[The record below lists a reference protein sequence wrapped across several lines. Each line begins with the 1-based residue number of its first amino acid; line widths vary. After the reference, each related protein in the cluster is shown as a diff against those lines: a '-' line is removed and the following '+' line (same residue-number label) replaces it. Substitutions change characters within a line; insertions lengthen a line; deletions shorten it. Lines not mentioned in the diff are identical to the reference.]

1 MINYVLAPSILA
13 ADFKVLG
20 QEMKKTEDNG
30 AEYIHFDVMDGMF
43 VPSISFGMPVMASIH
58 DATEQF
64 MDAHLMVQEPIRYV
78 EAFQKAGADSVT
90 VHVEACEDVK
100 ATLNKIRECGMKVG
114 LSINPETDVKE
125 VVPYLEEVDM
135 ILVMCVHPGF
145 GGQKFI
151 PESLDKIRAIIIIS
165 GGEVNEEFVLSILEK
180 EENQYV
186 IGVDRGMEFLCRHQI
201 LPNYIVGDFDSVKKE
216 IGDYYRNETNVPIR
230 EFNPVKDASD
240 TEIAIRLAMTLG
252 AKEILILG
260 ATGGRIDHLWAN
272 VQSLAIPFKAGID
285 AVIMDTQNKIRLI
298 GGGETHLK
306 KGETYGPYFSV
317 FPLGEEVYGF
327 SIKGA
332 KYPLDNHT
340 LIPYDSLCVSNQF
353 QEDEVTISFMKGI
366 VILMETKDR

>member
-78 EAFQKAGADSVT
+78 
-90 VHVEACEDVK
+90 DVK

-151 PESLDKIRAIIIIS
+151 PESLDKIRAIRAMLNEKNLETDIQVDGGVYVENVREVLDAGANVIVS
-165 GGEVNEEFVLSILEK
+165 GSAVFRGDAGEN
-180 EENQYV
+180 
-186 IGVDRGMEFLCRHQI
+186 
-201 LPNYIVGDFDSVKKE
+201 
-216 IGDYYRNETNVPIR
+216 T
-230 EFNPVKDASD
+230 
-240 TEIAIRLAMTLG
+240 
-252 AKEILILG
+252 AKFMEILK
-260 ATGGRIDHLWAN
+260 
-272 VQSLAIPFKAGID
+272 SY
-285 AVIMDTQNKIRLI
+285 
-298 GGGETHLK
+298 E
-306 KGETYGPYFSV
+306 
-317 FPLGEEVYGF
+317 
-327 SIKGA
+327 
-332 KYPLDNHT
+332 
-340 LIPYDSLCVSNQF
+340 
-353 QEDEVTISFMKGI
+353 
-366 VILMETKDR
+366 